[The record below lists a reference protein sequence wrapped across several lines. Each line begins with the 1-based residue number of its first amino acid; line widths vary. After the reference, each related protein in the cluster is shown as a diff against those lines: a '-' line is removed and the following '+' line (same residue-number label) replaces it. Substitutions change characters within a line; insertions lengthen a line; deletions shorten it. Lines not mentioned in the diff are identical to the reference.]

1 MRAERSEQPDLVPR
15 RRARWLGWIVV
26 TLSVLV
32 GAAFALRRRRPALPA
47 FVPQAPPPSAAGRH
61 AAPVPVAPRLD
72 PGPRTP
78 AVVEPV
84 AQPDAPPLAQSV
96 AQPLAQPVAQPVAG
110 AGREQLTRVSGL
122 GRRSAEA
129 LVLAG
134 IASLEALAASD
145 APALRAA
152 LDAAGVKRSAT
163 LATWPQQAQ
172 RLLEA

>member
-26 TLSVLV
+26 TLSVVV
-32 GAAFALRRRRPALPA
+32 GAAFAMRRRRPALPA

-84 AQPDAPPLAQSV
+84 AQP
-96 AQPLAQPVAQPVAG
+96 VAQPVAG
-110 AGREQLTRVSGL
+110 AGREQLIRVSGL

-172 RLLEA
+172 RLLKA